1 MRCSIFEKM
10 PQSATSVYESI
21 LIFVKICVTIELQG
35 VIVVR
40 RIYFMSARN
49 SALLEKPA
57 DEGKVVVTDVQRIM
71 AEDLESV
78 SHNDSDLLEMQS
90 EIEYRKIAVDVV
102 KISSKQLKIQ
112 NISKTI
118 LKSVF
123 SIFFAALLVIQFVG
137 LIWMLKLKFVE
148 QVESIT
154 DTIVIAYMSS
164 VFVETLGVI
173 LIMVKYAFNSDQ
185 EVSILDILNGVIAN
199 FQKFKK

>member
-1 MRCSIFEKM
+1 
-10 PQSATSVYESI
+10 
-21 LIFVKICVTIELQG
+21 
-35 VIVVR
+35 
-40 RIYFMSARN
+40 MSARN